1 MSTPCTYSLFMPIK
15 ISVNKFGNADKFSY
29 LYNVIPQ
36 DGRSNGRTSD
46 TTHIQITY
54 TLN

>member
-1 MSTPCTYSLFMPIK
+1 MGGKNKIK
-15 ISVNKFGNADKFSY
+15 ISGYKLGNADKKLY

-36 DGRSNGRTSD
+36 DGRSNGRTAH
-46 TTHIQITY
+46 TTHIEITY